1 MSRDRRFAHVR
12 SLVGVLAG
20 VLFLSACVTTPTGL
34 TGPCPLA
41 PLITSTSDD
50 DMNWFE
56 ETAVIVDDYGQQ
68 LVGFDES
75 VAENCVEN
83 SGFGWRVVARDGEFF
98 AVTADYSPQR
108 LNAVIENSVVT
119 EMSAG

>member
-1 MSRDRRFAHVR
+1 M
-12 SLVGVLAG
+12 
-20 VLFLSACVTTPTGL
+20 
-34 TGPCPLA
+34 
-41 PLITSTSDD
+41 SDD
-50 DMNWFE
+50 DMDWFE

-75 VAENCVEN
+75 AAENCVSE
-83 SGFGWRVVARDGEFF
+83 SGFVWRVVARDGEFF

-108 LNAVIENSVVT
+108 LNAVIEDSVVT